1 MDAPRLIVERLDT
14 ELPLPRYANPG
25 DAGIDLH
32 SAHDVTIVPGERV
45 VVGTGIAIAIPH
57 GYVGLCCPRSG
68 TAAAKG
74 LSMVNTPGIVDSGY
88 RGEVKLVLVNL
99 DAHVPI
105 EIARGDRIAQMV
117 VVPVAAVEIIESD
130 ALPDSPRGT
139 DGFGSTG
146 R

>member
-1 MDAPRLIVERLDT
+1 MDAPRLIVQRLDA
-14 ELPLPRYANPG
+14 ELPLPRYANRG
-25 DAGIDLH
+25 DAGLDLH
-32 SAHDVTIVPGERV
+32 SAQSVTIAPGERV
-45 VVGTGIAIAIPH
+45 VVGTGIAVAIAE

-105 EIARGDRIAQMV
+105 EISRGDRVAQLV
-117 VVPVAAVEIIESD
+117 IVPVTTVEIVTSD
-130 ALPDSPRGT
+130 ALPDSPRGGN
-139 DGFGSTG
+139 GFGSTG